1 MGNYGRNSGV
11 TEALQGRIILSILL
25 KQDLKNSLSFLIRMS
40 NVISQMFL
48 HWKNTYQFHEYYE
61 LITSTEYDKYM
72 EVGWYL
78 DPQLL

>member
-48 HWKNTYQFHEYYE
+48 HWKKMYQFHEYYE